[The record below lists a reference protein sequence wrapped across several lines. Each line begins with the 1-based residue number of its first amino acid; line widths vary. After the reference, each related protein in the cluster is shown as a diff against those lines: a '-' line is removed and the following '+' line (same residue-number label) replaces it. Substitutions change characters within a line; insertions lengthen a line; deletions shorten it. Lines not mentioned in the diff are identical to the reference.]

1 MTSFSAKTSRAETH
15 RAKSPETNQKSDST
29 SQDSV
34 MSSLPCFG
42 ALVQRKTSC
51 PCGGRCPACQAKGS
65 SLKVSQP
72 NDPAEIEA
80 DRIADQITRMP
91 VGNAQP
97 VVRGEHSDHA
107 VHRKCDAC
115 ETEEQEGIAE
125 PVLRKEAFASAMP
138 DPPSGD
144 IPPSIENVL
153 HSGGQPLGFTTR
165 RFFEPRFGLDLNHV
179 RIHTDS
185 IAGQSARS
193 INARAYTLGSDI
205 VFGNGEYLP
214 ESENGKRLLA
224 HELVHTVQQTPR
236 SLHADNR
243 MTEDA
248 PRDRSSHHGAY
259 VNRSA
264 IVAEPRSRVPVR
276 QTQPV
281 IARQPSSVPVP
292 APTRREL
299 VEAAADWLVGLA
311 RQVEVMRQSA
321 AIALATTP
329 GSAAGPRAFY
339 RHLNQEVLERLLNNA
354 ISVFEAQKSDNSYV
368 NFPAESP
375 EQTRL
380 GDAYARAT
388 EQLGLAIEEARVN
401 GASLAPDV
409 RDAEER
415 GYGRNRMRWFEA
427 NPAAPLSAGIR
438 DTFTQTEQDISAR
451 RHQQTTTEFSNL
463 AANLH
468 MFNLAGDGARRLR
481 QALLNAG
488 YRLVRDPTSGDVSAQ
503 SDAALTTTI
512 QPILDQLDG
521 YDWAISQAVSRVTR
535 AEARTREFVAAPI
548 ANAAVGTTLQAHFAT
563 RDSGYAALLADRLAR
578 MARELRGQGS
588 LVVHARNPQDPSC
601 TIGNVGGGLSMT
613 AAHAVPN
620 NFYFCR
626 SVTIGDEDDVSTVI
640 HESAH
645 ATIPSLGSRAPLTA
659 MSNTP
664 RDRSY
669 PGERIYSYLTTEEAL
684 DNAESYAFYVDEL
697 LGVQVQRATAPNDQI
712 TGCADPASV
721 EAAIARATY
730 RIRLGAMWGE
740 QMLSQFRGQP
750 LPQGIIDVIRHG
762 FPAADE
768 ARSRAILAHLSHLAG
783 SLNYYLP
790 VTCRSASDA
799 EARAGAL
806 IYSRSNRVTATGL
819 SSTVARRSGDT
830 IFVCPAWLTSGAD
843 VQEDS
848 LASIL
853 VLRYRSAVPVTD
865 VEGIVNLIRFIQ
877 EEAHPSLTGRT
888 LQQHQDADAPP

>member
-1 MTSFSAKTSRAETH
+1 M
-15 RAKSPETNQKSDST
+15 
-29 SQDSV
+29 
-34 MSSLPCFG
+34 
-42 ALVQRKTSC
+42 
-51 PCGGRCPACQAKGS
+51 
-65 SLKVSQP
+65 
-72 NDPAEIEA
+72 
-80 DRIADQITRMP
+80 RMP
-91 VGNAQP
+91 VGAVQP
-97 VVRGEHSDHA
+97 PEKEKHSGHII
-107 VHRKCDAC
+107 HRKCDAC
-115 ETEEQEGIAE
+115 ATEEQEEMSE
-125 PVLRKEAFASAMP
+125 PVMRKEAFASAMAE
-138 DPPSGD
+138 PPPGD
-144 IPPSIENVL
+144 ISPSIENVL
-153 HSGGQPLGFTTR
+153 RSGGQPLDFTTR

-193 INARAYTLGSDI
+193 INARAYTLGRNI
-205 VFGNGEYLP
+205 VFGRGEYKP
-214 ESENGKRLLA
+214 ESESGKQLIA
-224 HELVHTVQQTPR
+224 HELVHTVQQNPR
-236 SLHADNR
+236 VFHADNR
-243 MTEDA
+243 TIQ
-248 PRDRSSHHGAY
+248 G
-259 VNRSA
+259 
-264 IVAEPRSRVPVR
+264 
-276 QTQPV
+276 QTQSV

-299 VEAAADWLVGLA
+299 VEAAADWLVGMA

-321 AIALATTP
+321 AVALATTP
-329 GSAAGPRAFY
+329 GSAAGPRAFH
-339 RHLNQEVLERLLNNA
+339 RLLNQDVLERLLNNA
-354 ISVFEAQKSDNSYV
+354 ISVFEAQKSDNPDV
-368 NFPAESP
+368 NFPSESP

-380 GDAYARAT
+380 GEAYARAM

-401 GASLAPDV
+401 SANLAPDV
-409 RDAEER
+409 HDAQER
-415 GYGRNRMRWFEA
+415 GYGRNRMRWFDA
-427 NPAAPLSAGIR
+427 NPAAPLAAGIR

-451 RHQQTTTEFSNL
+451 RHQQATTEFSNL

-468 MFNLAGDGARRLR
+468 LFNLAGDGARRLR
-481 QALLNAG
+481 LALLNAS
-488 YRLVRDPTSGDVSAQ
+488 YRLVRDPVSGDVGAQ
-503 SDAALTTTI
+503 SAAALTTTI
-512 QPILDQLDG
+512 QPIFDQLDG
-521 YDWAISQAVSRVTR
+521 YDWAISQAVSRLTR
-535 AEARTREFVAAPI
+535 AEARTREFVADPI
-548 ANAAVGTTLQAHFAT
+548 AQAAVGTALQAHFAT
-563 RDSGYAALLADRLAR
+563 RDPGYAALLADRLAR

-601 TIGNVGGGLSMT
+601 TIGSIGGGLSMT
-613 AAHAVPN
+613 AAHAEPN
-620 NFYFCR
+620 HFYFCR

-645 ATIPSLGSRAPLTA
+645 ATIPSLGARAPLTA
-659 MSNTP
+659 MSTTP

-669 PGERIYSYLTTEEAL
+669 PGERIYAHLTTEEAL

-712 TGCADPASV
+712 TGCADPAPV

-740 QMLSQFRGQP
+740 QTLSQFRGQL
-750 LPQGIIDVIRHG
+750 LPQGIIEVVRRG

-768 ARSRAILAHLSHLAG
+768 ARSRVVLTHLSHLAG

-830 IFVCPAWLTSGAD
+830 IFVCPAWLASGVD

-853 VLRYRSAVPVTD
+853 VLRYRSAVPVAD

-888 LQQHQDADAPP
+888 LRQHQDADAPP